1 MITSKYSICKID
13 HLIGAVKT
21 TGREVCSAASPESN
35 EITET
40 TGLAAAAIL
49 ISLEKGEGEKWGIRS
64 WGLPKMYIVVQRC
77 V

>member
-1 MITSKYSICKID
+1 MYD

-21 TGREVCSAASPESN
+21 TGRVVCSAASPESN

-49 ISLEKGEGEKWGIRS
+49 TSSERVEGR
-64 WGLPKMYIVVQRC
+64 
-77 V
+77 